1 MSGQA
6 KWWWLGY
13 FGVQTWTV
21 EERRVRMTLFLT
33 VFINLIVGLF
43 VVGPLLE
50 WFRFDPHA
58 AAPLA
63 LLLSIVPAFYSA
75 RPIGSEALSQSLEK
89 CGSKCRQALV
99 EKSHLKQISTKAA
112 V

>member
-1 MSGQA
+1 MGRLNGGGSDTSACRHGQS
-6 KWWWLGY
+6 KN
-13 FGVQTWTV
+13 V
-21 EERRVRMTLFLT
+21 EC
-33 VFINLIVGLF
+33 GLF

-75 RPIGSEALSQSLEK
+75 RPI
-89 CGSKCRQALV
+89 
-99 EKSHLKQISTKAA
+99 AA
-112 V
+112 RLYPNLLRSADQNAAKRLWRKVT